1 MRKKQEKDIIS
12 QTGTEMTEAEAV
24 MAEEPAAAG
33 GEEAVSYT
41 GPENGPGDL
50 VGPDEAG
57 SEESIPQTGSEN
69 ETELSGDPAEVSAA
83 EAPPQTGSENESEL
97 SGEESEVRAKES
109 PSQTGSEKET
119 KLPRE
124 ESGVRTKESIP
135 YTGSEKEAKLPEEA
149 SEAEVKESIPQTG
162 SEKEAELSGDPAE
175 VSAAEAPPQTGSENE
190 SELSGE
196 VSEVRTKESIPQTG
210 SENEAPSAKIRDEGA
225 PGPVSGTGRR
235 RQAQSRSDRETGPD
249 RNIRPGITAS
259 ILSIDDHLTVETDA
273 DRSRNDLLDL
283 LESQKTGRILTGTIQ
298 GVERQSDTPG
308 HSLAVLYHGDYKII
322 IPADEAVEPPREDSG
337 RRSPD
342 DMLHYM
348 ITKRLGAEVDYIVKG
363 IDQGTG
369 LAAASRLEA
378 MRARRKEYYF
388 GTDREGNYILYSG
401 ICAEARVVSVIRAG
415 IFVDLFGLELYIPL
429 RELSYQRWM
438 DAAAHFQPGQRILVK
453 VLEVDRRDRNN
464 VRASVSVKQAQE
476 NPYEKALRRYSVG
489 NRYVGTVSVV
499 DTTGVFVALDGGIDC
514 LCSYPKRGRPPRGS
528 RVTVRILG
536 IDHVSNRIW
545 GAITHIAVPR

>member
-1 MRKKQEKDIIS
+1 MRKKQEKIIVP
-12 QTGTEMTEAEAV
+12 QTGTEMLEAEGIMTGEQTMTDDAKMV
-24 MAEEPAAAG
+24 SQTDSEKERYLALEDSVQLAEVS
-33 GEEAVSYT
+33 GEEAVSQT
-41 GPENGPGDL
+41 GLEKEPEDAVGSTEVSGTEAISQTGLEEEAELVADCEEGVFFEPVSQMGPENEHCLDKA
-50 VGPDEAG
+50 VGEAAL
-57 SEESIPQTGSEN
+57 SEAIPH
-69 ETELSGDPAEVSAA
+69 
-83 EAPPQTGSENESEL
+83 
-97 SGEESEVRAKES
+97 
-109 PSQTGSEKET
+109 
-119 KLPRE
+119 
-124 ESGVRTKESIP
+124 
-135 YTGSEKEAKLPEEA
+135 TGSEKEAGITGGSAEA
-149 SEAEVKESIPQTG
+149 GSAEAIPQT
-162 SEKEAELSGDPAE
+162 D
-175 VSAAEAPPQTGSENE
+175 
-190 SELSGE
+190 
-196 VSEVRTKESIPQTG
+196 
-210 SENEAPSAKIRDEGA
+210 SENEADSEEIQEKGVSSEAVPQTGFENGPAETPSHGQQSV
-225 PGPVSGTGRR
+225 PGPVSGMGRR
-235 RQAQSRSDRETGPD
+235 RQAQSRSDRIAGINQNT
-249 RNIRPGITAS
+249 RSGITTS
-259 ILSIDDHLTVETDA
+259 ILSIDEHLTVETDA

-322 IPADEAVEPPREDSG
+322 IPAHEAVEPPQEESA
-337 RRSPD
+337 RRSPGD
-342 DMLHYM
+342 VLHYM

-363 IDQGTG
+363 IDPGTG

-415 IFVDLFGLELYIPL
+415 IFVDLFGLELYVPL

-464 VRASVSVKQAQE
+464 VKASVSVKQAQE

-536 IDHVSNRIW
+536 IDHESNRIW